1 MPSNSIN
8 NPLFHAKPPKPCSDD
23 NQDPR
28 LPLSSGIRAGYISDY
43 DLKPSSTMMPCM
55 HCIEEKRDPKW
66 MQRCCYYCNRP
77 GHKISTCQEKE
88 KDEESQLLR
97 LAVNMGT
104 QKEQETSKD
113 MQPGQRQEFIVIGT
127 DGGYWSDIWYVSK
140 TYKRH
145 ISGNIDMFKRMKI
158 MSCVETESGENNFF
172 FIRGIGV
179 VDIITG
185 TEKVRVQSVFYTPD
199 IDRNVLSLDQ
209 LMIQGF
215 TVKFM
220 GDVCK
225 LFPTFSVP
233 INNRKNVH
241 TGLTR
246 EDEIGELEKEYM
258 ISKSSDHEKFKEE
271 FLNKYFESLNVTVAE
286 PDSNIQILQAMS
298 FKDFQDCKALLQMLE
313 DEDYVIKYKH
323 YLESAFN
330 NMIEWFIK
338 EKLEIN
344 SRPLPAYVSNNR
356 KVGLLDL
363 YMVVKREGGHRRI
376 TENGMWAMIAK
387 DIGFEYEDGEY
398 MRLIYAMYLDVLV
411 YYYKIKMTQE
421 NALEQGEVK
430 MMDPRQTV
438 SEGDKEARS
447 GAGQTEAAEC
457 SMSTG
462 TKEVNAEQYA
472 LYADHAEIAKILYNQ
487 SEDYAGMAGDSYKHA
502 ERIQDIAE
510 DHYAFYGGGD
520 WHGIKKLKQRKKFDF
535 TRAKKA
541 ITEANHSVIKNSR

>member
-8 NPLFHAKPPKPCSDD
+8 NPLSHTKTAKPCSDD

-28 LPLSSGIRAGYISDY
+28 LPPSSGIRAGNVCDY

-55 HCIEEKRDPKW
+55 HCIEEKHDRKW

-113 MQPGQRQEFIVIGT
+113 MQPGKRQEFMVIGT
-127 DGGYWSDIWYVSK
+127 DGGYWSEIWYVSK

-172 FIRGIGV
+172 FIKGIGV

-271 FLNKYFESLNVTVAE
+271 FLNKYFENLDVTVAE
-286 PDSNIQILQAMS
+286 PDWNIQILQAMS

-313 DEDYVIKYKH
+313 DEDYVFKYKH

-330 NMIEWFIK
+330 NMIVWFIK

-438 SEGDKEARS
+438 SKGDKEARRD
-447 GAGQTEAAEC
+447 AGQTDAAEC

-487 SEDYAGMAGDSYKHA
+487 SEGYAGMAGDSYKQA

>member
-1 MPSNSIN
+1 
-8 NPLFHAKPPKPCSDD
+8 
-23 NQDPR
+23 
-28 LPLSSGIRAGYISDY
+28 
-43 DLKPSSTMMPCM
+43 MPCM
-55 HCIEEKRDPKW
+55 HCTEEKRERKW

-97 LAVNMGT
+97 LAVNKGT
-104 QKEQETSKD
+104 QKDEEAEKD
-113 MQPGQRQEFIVIGT
+113 VQSGQRQEFMLIGT

-145 ISGNIDMFKRMKI
+145 ISISGNIDMFKRMES
-158 MSCVETESGENNFF
+158 MLCVETENGENNFF

-185 TEKVRVQSVFYTPD
+185 TEKARIQSVFYTPD

-233 INNRKNVH
+233 INNKRNVH

-246 EDEIGELEKEYM
+246 EEEIGELEKEYM
-258 ISKSSDHEKFKEE
+258 F
-271 FLNKYFESLNVTVAE
+271 NW
-286 PDSNIQILQAMS
+286 NILILQAMS
-298 FKDFQDCKALLQMLE
+298 FKDFQDCKALLHMLE
-313 DEDYVIKYKH
+313 DEDYVIKYKC
-323 YLESAFN
+323 YLDSTFE

-338 EKLEIN
+338 EKLEIH
-344 SRPLPAYVSNNR
+344 SRPLPVYALNNR

-398 MRLIYAMYLDVLV
+398 MRLIYAMYLDVLL
-411 YYYKIKMTQE
+411 YYYKFKVTQE
-421 NALEQGEVK
+421 NALEQEEVK
-430 MMDPRQTV
+430 MVDPRQNV
-438 SEGDKEARS
+438 SEGDKDAMS
-447 GAGQTEAAEC
+447 SAGQTEAAEC
-457 SMSTG
+457 SRSTG
-462 TKEVNAEQYA
+462 TKGVDAEQYA
-472 LYADHAEIAKILYNQ
+472 LYADHAEIAKVLYKQ
-487 SEDYAGMAGDSYKHA
+487 PEDSAGMSGVSYKQP
-502 ERIQDIAE
+502 EGNQDI
-510 DHYAFYGGGD
+510 
-520 WHGIKKLKQRKKFDF
+520 I
-535 TRAKKA
+535 
-541 ITEANHSVIKNSR
+541 